1 MQKWD
6 KTTQRMTDDA
16 LINTHHGPH
25 YPWSSA

>member
-1 MQKWD
+1 
-6 KTTQRMTDDA
+6 MTDDA